1 VEKSRKNE
9 DKIRKESRERVEV
22 IGNVEKKKRIK

>member
-22 IGNVEKKKRIK
+22 IENVEKKKRIK